1 MEAIHRF
8 CEGGGRM
15 VIVWVKSHNG
25 TPGNEACDFLAGEIT
40 QNPKRFATYR
50 TRDINTHVAKSRLKT
65 KSRLKAVEKA
75 EGTTA
80 EFIKGFSP
88 DMRNPVIYGKQKL
101 PRKVEKIYCSL
112 RLNNTR
118 PAQGFAKWSPFCT
131 QCGKP
136 AGPRH
141 LLFTCP
147 AHAPARAVL
156 RDGLRSDMMARK
168 EENKCLRPVQRKKVV
183 HWRDDAI
190 LQESTVRV
198 GTYLQAILPTL
209 PFFDHLDLA
218 GA

>member
-1 MEAIHRF
+1 
-8 CEGGGRM
+8 M
-15 VIVWVKSHNG
+15 VIVWVRGHNG

-40 QNPKRFATYR
+40 KNPKRFAPYS
-50 TRDINTHVAKSRLKT
+50 TRNINTHVAKSRLKT

-80 EFIKGFSP
+80 EFIKSFSP
-88 DMRNPVIYGKQKL
+88 DMRNPVIFGKHKMQ
-101 PRKVEKIYCSL
+101 RKVEKIYCSL

-118 PAQGFAKWSPFCT
+118 PAQGFAKWSPLCT

-147 AHAPARAVL
+147 AHTAARVVL
-156 RDGLRSDMMARK
+156 RDGVRSDMLARR
-168 EENKCLRPVQRKKVV
+168 EENKCLKPAQRKKVV

-190 LQESTVRV
+190 LQEATNRV
-198 GTYLQAILPTL
+198 DAFLHDILPSL
-209 PFFDHLDLA
+209 PFFDHLDLVGA
-218 GA
+218 GS